1 MAQAGIPIPVEDGS
15 RVAIFKQV
23 FADIGDEQSIQQS
36 LSTFSS
42 HVRKIVR
49 ILERV
54 DGRTLVLL
62 DEMGAG
68 TDPAEGAA
76 LAKSILKF
84 LLKRDARIVATT
96 HYGELKEFGFTEPGC
111 KNASVEFDEE
121 TLQPT
126 YRLMIGVPGSSNAL
140 TIASRL
146 GMPAEVIDG
155 AREMYHPER
164 AALEAIYREMET
176 DRRTAEQN
184 EEATRAALAEAER
197 IRQQCVAEY
206 DRLMRRKDHEVQRAV
221 EEARNIVKRA
231 KGEAAEILD
240 RLRKQ
245 DKEGKVTETARQR
258 LERVQERID
267 RRRRKSDERLPN
279 LPELDRNEGVQEGVP
294 ELGEEVLLSQFGQ
307 RGVLL
312 RRENGQS
319 EVQVGAMRLT
329 VPTKTLRRVK
339 AEETAAEPA
348 RKGGGSAA
356 VSFQRALQLS
366 PELDLRGQRADE
378 ALLNVEKYLDDARLA
393 GVNKVRIIHGKGLG
407 ALRKVVY
414 ESVKADPSVRAIQEA
429 PEEEGGAGVA
439 VVELK

>member
-1 MAQAGIPIPVEDGS
+1 
-15 RVAIFKQV
+15 
-23 FADIGDEQSIQQS
+23 
-36 LSTFSS
+36 
-42 HVRKIVR
+42 
-49 ILERV
+49 
-54 DGRTLVLL
+54 
-62 DEMGAG
+62 
-68 TDPAEGAA
+68 
-76 LAKSILKF
+76 
-84 LLKRDARIVATT
+84 
-96 HYGELKEFGFTEPGC
+96 
-111 KNASVEFDEE
+111 
-121 TLQPT
+121 
-126 YRLMIGVPGSSNAL
+126 
-140 TIASRL
+140 
-146 GMPAEVIDG
+146 MPAEVIDG

-206 DRLMRRKDHEVQRAV
+206 DRLMRRKEHEVQRAV

-231 KGEAAEILD
+231 RGEAAEILD

-258 LERVQERID
+258 LDRVQERID
-267 RRRRKSDERLPN
+267 RRRRRSDERLPN
-279 LPELDRNEGVQEGVP
+279 LPELDTNEAIQEGVP

-339 AEETAAEPA
+339 AGEKAAEPA

-414 ESVKADPSVRAIQEA
+414 DSVKSDPSVRAIQEA